1 MNELVMISAYVE
13 NRIEFYKADQGEQTF
28 NNRIIEELSAIYAM
42 VNSVLVVE
50 NNKLPRVNIQLTMD
64 RPPIYEGNIVGVGE
78 IMADQLGTGTTKLSK
93 EEFNKK
99 IDFLG
104 ARLNFYAQGAGAN
117 TLSKYSTQVISL
129 MADAIINTIEEHKLK
144 PSAILLTHG
153 HFDHIMAVNDLVEK
167 YKAYYIIGMGKKQIC
182 HIAKKEYRLPFF
194 IPIVLSYILTG
205 LYIYILT
212 LDGLEQ
218 QQWDIFCFFSTLLF
232 VYLLIELIYYETI
245 KKKLISVILDGL
257 EK

>member
-1 MNELVMISAYVE
+1 
-13 NRIEFYKADQGEQTF
+13 
-28 NNRIIEELSAIYAM
+28 
-42 VNSVLVVE
+42 
-50 NNKLPRVNIQLTMD
+50 MD
-64 RPPIYEGNIVGVGE
+64 Y
-78 IMADQLGTGTTKLSK
+78 
-93 EEFNKK
+93 
-99 IDFLG
+99 
-104 ARLNFYAQGAGAN
+104 
-117 TLSKYSTQVISL
+117 
-129 MADAIINTIEEHKLK
+129 
-144 PSAILLTHG
+144 
-153 HFDHIMAVNDLVEK
+153 LVEK

-218 QQWDIFCFFSTLLF
+218 RQWDIFCFFSTLLF